1 MSHVTSS
8 ASSNMTQTSA
18 STSSTLVRG
27 EYTAAFLLLR
37 IFLGLRTLLAG
48 LEKFE
53 ANKSFSFSNYTEN
66 MTRMAT
72 GISNFSFIPLW
83 ASKPF
88 ALSLGFLLTILG
100 VTILLGIK
108 SRVSLFIGGLLY
120 VGLGFGLMAVQEG
133 EGVAWIGMQVLMFAV
148 ALVLVRN
155 ERFALWGS
163 KEY

>member
-1 MSHVTSS
+1 MTS
-8 ASSNMTQTSA
+8 TSA
-18 STSSTLVRG
+18 STTSNIVRG
-27 EYTAAFLLLR
+27 EYTLAFLLLR
-37 IFLGLRTLLAG
+37 LFLGLRTLLAG

-83 ASKPF
+83 AAKTF
-88 ALSLGFLLTILG
+88 AMSLGFLLTFLG

-108 SRVSLFIGGLLY
+108 SRISLFIGGLVY

-148 ALVLVRN
+148 ALVLVRHD
-155 ERFALWGS
+155 RFAVWREKS
-163 KEY
+163 Y

>member
-1 MSHVTSS
+1 MNDTS
-8 ASSNMTQTSA
+8 ASSTANTTA
-18 STSSTLVRG
+18 PRC

-37 IFLGLRTLLAG
+37 LFLGLRTLLAG

-72 GISNFSFIPLW
+72 GISNYSLIPLW
-83 ASKPF
+83 AAKMF
-88 ALSLGFLLTILG
+88 ALSLGFLLVGLG
-100 VTILLGIK
+100 AAILLGIK
-108 SRVSLFIGGLLY
+108 SRIALFLGGLVY

-155 ERFALWGS
+155 DRLALWGD
-163 KEY
+163 KFE